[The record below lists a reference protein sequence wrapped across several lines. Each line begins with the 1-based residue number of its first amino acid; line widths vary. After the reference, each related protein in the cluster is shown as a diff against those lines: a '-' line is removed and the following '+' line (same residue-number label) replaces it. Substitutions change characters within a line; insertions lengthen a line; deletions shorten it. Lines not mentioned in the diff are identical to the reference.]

1 MTIPFKDEYTG
12 INKTTVIIAEE
23 KVMCGCSLSKAV
35 GIAVCTFGLGVMVA
49 FFLPESVLVVLEAVV
64 IITAGVIFLKA

>member
-1 MTIPFKDEYTG
+1 MTILPRYEYAVS
-12 INKTTVIIAEE
+12 KTTVIIAEE
-23 KVMCGCSLSKAV
+23 KLMCSLSKAI